1 MARYAA
7 STTVLRRQ
15 SVQAGAGGTAVAE
28 LSSFGAL
35 LRRQRLAAGLT
46 QEALSERS
54 GVSAKAVSELE
65 RDPARTPRLDTVAL
79 LADAL
84 RLDPKER
91 ARLLAAARPEHASPA
106 AERPLG
112 TLPRPLTPLFGRAGV
127 ASAVAELVR
136 RGDTPLLTLSGPGG
150 VGKTRLAIA
159 AAELAA
165 DAFSHGVVFIDL
177 APLRDPNLVLV
188 TIARRLGIDE
198 RDPNPLHERLIA
210 ALRRKHLLLL
220 LDNFE
225 HLLPAREA
233 VLVLL
238 DACPELVVLTT
249 SRVALRV
256 RGERE
261 YRVAPLELPADTGSA
276 EALATSPAVALF
288 LDRAHAAGATLE
300 STAAT
305 MPAVAQICHRL
316 DGLPLAVELAA
327 A

>member
-1 MARYAA
+1 M
-7 STTVLRRQ
+7 LRRQ
-15 SVQAGAGGTAVAE
+15 SVQAGAGGMAVAE

-54 GVSAKAVSELE
+54 GVSTKAVSELE

-84 RLDPKER
+84 RLDPEER
-91 ARLLAAARPEHASPA
+91 ARLLAAARPDHASPA
-106 AERPLG
+106 AERVLG
-112 TLPRPLTPLFGRAGV
+112 TLPRSLTPLFGRAGV
-127 ASAVAELVR
+127 VAAVAELVR
-136 RGDTPLLTLSGPGG
+136 RGDTPLLTLTGPGG

-165 DAFSHGVVFIDL
+165 DAFSDGVVFVDL
-177 APLRDPNLVLV
+177 APLRDPNLVLATV
-188 TIARRLGIDE
+188 ARRLGFDE

-210 ALRRKHLLLL
+210 ALCGKRLLLL

-225 HLLPAREA
+225 HLLGAREA
-233 VLVLL
+233 VLTLL
-238 DACPELVVLTT
+238 DVCPGLVVLTT

-261 YRVAPLELPADTGSA
+261 YRVAPLELPAETGSL
-276 EALATSPAVALF
+276 EATARSPAVALF
-288 LDRAHAAGATLE
+288 LDRAPAAGAALE
-300 STAAT
+300 LTAGT
-305 MPAVAQICHRL
+305 NSVV
-316 DGLPLAVELAA
+316 G
-327 A
+327 